1 MAKRCIIGIMVT
13 NRVVNATQLQKVFTE
28 LGCYIKTR
36 LGLHEVNENICSP
49 NGLIILELYGGNK
62 AYAEVENRLK
72 EIEGLQVKKMVFND

>member
-13 NRVVNATQLQKVFTE
+13 NRVTNATELQKVFTE

-36 LGLHEVNENICSP
+36 LGLHEVNENVCSP

-72 EIEGLQVKKMVFND
+72 EIPGLQVKKMVFTD